1 MELTQPQQQSE
12 CRSDSSTAS
21 HSPPHTKQQAL
32 KEHGVLFMAQ
42 KLTQSFLVF
51 LETMFI

>member
-21 HSPPHTKQQAL
+21 HSPHTKQQAL